1 MIYHKPILI
10 AIFSVLFILGLLA
23 EYPNVNNVN
32 KRINVLAK
40 GQGITKAE
48 ALEDALKDAIQK
60 AVGAY
65 IVARSTLKNDD
76 LIEEIYVNADAVIS
90 HYEERRSFEKDGLV
104 TLEIM
109 ATVVGNELARY
120 IKKSETSAFTQL
132 DKINLFNHRDAL
144 VAAEKS
150 LEYIFEDYARQ
161 IFQFSKKNLSWSHD
175 DQVDSV
181 NARIELAYDITI
193 DQQAYA
199 NFENRLKNLL
209 DKIAIEKQEGNISA
223 QVNPWDWDNGKL
235 YLLCRKGMSKG
246 RWPTGTKII
255 ILCNHYF
262 RHRQKY
268 LKYYMYAV
276 PNQIRKKIDEL
287 LDDSFYI
294 LVVRFEMKG
303 AKNIVERRVKIP
315 IEISDYR
322 LEVDTITI
330 ENMFD
335 DRKYLKKSFKTIF
348 NFQRDDV
355 KKINSITGEVYSG
368 IKARYLDALNSMQ
381 ETNMHD
387 LATDRQYV
395 PAMLAMAE
403 IWGKE
408 YFYYR
413 AALAGSRKA
422 QQKLGWKN
430 SGLGFEILIDFIDYK
445 RNAVVSSARK
455 GSPAR
460 KGMVLK
466 TINGKQLQGIDADK
480 LSSFIGEL
488 LPNENVTIE
497 FTNGETHTFNVLPR

>member
-1 MIYHKPILI
+1 MIYYKPILI
-10 AIFSVLFILGLLA
+10 AIFSVFFILGLLA
-23 EYPNVNNVN
+23 EYPNVNNAN
-32 KRINVLAK
+32 KRINVLAQ

-48 ALEDALKDAIQK
+48 ALEDALKDAIVK

-65 IVARSTLKNDD
+65 IVARSTLENDD

-90 HYEERRSFEKDGLV
+90 HYEERRLFEKDGVV
-104 TLEIM
+104 TLEIV

-120 IKKSETSAFTQL
+120 IKKGETSAFTQL

-150 LEYIFEDYARQ
+150 LEYIFEDYGTQ
-161 IFQFSKKNLSWSHD
+161 IFQFSKKNLSWAHD

-199 NFENRLKNLL
+199 KFENRLKNLL

-223 QVNPWDWDNGKL
+223 QVNPWDSDNGKL

-287 LDDSFYI
+287 DDSFYI
-294 LVVRFEMKG
+294 LVVRFEMKE
-303 AKNIVERRVKIP
+303 AKNIVERRVEIP
-315 IEISDYR
+315 IEISRYDFGG
-322 LEVDTITI
+322 EVRII

-335 DRKYLKKSFKTIF
+335 DPKYFKKGFKTIF
-348 NFQRDDV
+348 DFQRDDV

-368 IKARYLDALNSMQ
+368 IKARYLDALNRYTDMA
-381 ETNMHD
+381 T
-387 LATDRQYV
+387 LASHRQYV

-403 IWGKE
+403 IFGEE

-422 QQKLGWKN
+422 QQKLGWKS
-430 SGLGFEILIDFIDYK
+430 SGLGFEILIDNES
-445 RNAVVSSARK
+445 NAVVSSARK
-455 GSPAR
+455 GSPAQ

-466 TINGKQLQGIDADK
+466 KINGKQLRRVDADE
-480 LSSFIGEL
+480 LSSIVGEL
-488 LPNENVTIE
+488 LPGASVTIE
-497 FTNGETHTFNVLPR
+497 FTNGETHTFNVLPK

>member
-1 MIYHKPILI
+1 MIYYKPILI
-10 AIFSVLFILGLLA
+10 AIFSVFFILGLLA
-23 EYPNVNNVN
+23 EYPNVNNAN
-32 KRINVLAK
+32 KRINVLAQ

-48 ALEDALKDAIQK
+48 ALEDALKDAIVK

-90 HYEERRSFEKDGLV
+90 HYEERRLFEKDGVV
-104 TLEIM
+104 TLEIV

-120 IKKSETSAFTQL
+120 IKKGETSAFTQL

-150 LEYIFEDYARQ
+150 LEYIFEDYGTQ
-161 IFQFSKKNLSWSHD
+161 IFQFSKKNLSWAHD

-199 NFENRLKNLL
+199 KFENRLKNLL

-223 QVNPWDWDNGKL
+223 KVNFWYGNGKIDL
-235 YLLCRKGMSKG
+235 FREGIRKG

-262 RHRQKY
+262 RYRQKY

-287 LDDSFYI
+287 FDDSFYI
-294 LVVRFEMKG
+294 LVVRFEMKE
-303 AKNIVERRVKIP
+303 AKNIVERRVEIP
-315 IEISDYR
+315 IEISRYDFGG
-322 LEVDTITI
+322 EVRII

-335 DRKYLKKSFKTIF
+335 DPKYFKKGFKTIF
-348 NFQRDDV
+348 DFQRDDV

-381 ETNMHD
+381 AANMHD
-387 LATDRQYV
+387 LATFRQYV

-403 IWGKE
+403 IFGEE

-422 QQKLGWKN
+422 QQKLGWKS
-430 SGLGFEILIDFIDYK
+430 SGLGFEILIDNES
-445 RNAVVSSARK
+445 NAVVSSARK
-455 GSPAR
+455 GSPAQ

-466 TINGKQLQGIDADK
+466 KINGKQLRRVDADE
-480 LSSFIGEL
+480 LSSIVGEL
-488 LPNENVTIE
+488 LPGASVTIE
-497 FTNGETHTFNVLPR
+497 FTNGETHTFNVLPK